1 MKILPAVRST
11 AARDL
16 AASHFHF
23 PIGYS
28 ADPGRITCFTGS
40 HPGFVHDLAGDQL
53 TSVQAFFDDTENVYA
68 GYGQYDITPFSRLN
82 ILVGLRAEVTNAVY
96 GANANP
102 PGTDPNLAS
111 SYSFVSRQSNYTD
124 IFPTAQAR
132 YEIVPGVLQ
141 ARLAYSTA
149 IGALR
154 SLK

>member
-1 MKILPAVRST
+1 VKILPAVRST

-28 ADPGRITCFTGS
+28 ADPGRITSFTGS
-40 HPGFVHDLAGDQL
+40 HPGFVRDLAGDQL

-68 GYGQYDITPFSRLN
+68 GYGQYDITLFNRLN

-102 PGTDPNLAS
+102 PGNGSEPRQFI
-111 SYSFVSRQSNYTD
+111 FVCKPAIKLHRH
-124 IFPTAQAR
+124 FPDRA
-132 YEIVPGVLQ
+132 G
-141 ARLAYSTA
+141 
-149 IGALR
+149 
-154 SLK
+154 